1 MAAISIHELEVRF
14 GDCHAVRKLDLEIP
28 QGCLY
33 GLLGP
38 NGAGKTTTISCLG
51 GLRVPSGGRVTVSGV
66 DVCAEPQKVKALVG
80 LVPQSIALYGDL
92 SVLENLRV
100 FAGIHGIGGAHARGR
115 IAWAV
120 ALSQLEDKRHA
131 RVETLSGGM
140 QRRLNLAASLL
151 HDPPIII
158 CDEPTTGVDP
168 QSRNHLFE
176 SIRQLHAQGRT
187 IIYTSHYMEEVQALC
202 ERVAIMDKGSLL
214 VEDSLS
220 SLTSD
225 ARNLEQ
231 VFLDLTGRALRD
243 AS

>member
-1 MAAISIHELEVRF
+1 M
-14 GDCHAVRKLDLEIP
+14 
-28 QGCLY
+28 
-33 GLLGP
+33 
-38 NGAGKTTTISCLG
+38 
-51 GLRVPSGGRVTVSGV
+51 
-66 DVCAEPQKVKALVG
+66 
-80 LVPQSIALYGDL
+80 
-92 SVLENLRV
+92 
-100 FAGIHGIGGAHARGR
+100 
-115 IAWAV
+115 